1 MCEKLLSQVQ
11 IAGAGAGKTYS
22 LAEKVLMCYE
32 NKKDDKVIYVIAFT
46 NDAKINILRRMC
58 ELNNGQIP
66 ANICI
71 ETIHSFLLNE
81 LLYPFSKYYF
91 GRAYSKATSM
101 KLPTK
106 PQLQRYQIK
115 KLNEIGIIHN
125 SQVFN
130 KAKQMIV
137 CRKGETNA
145 VCNKKK
151 TIIEYLQASIGALFI
166 DEAQDLDEDALAL
179 FETLAESIYLYIVGD
194 PKQAIKYPHAFR
206 NFTERVLQNNVV
218 FQMLPFNTV
227 TRRIPECHL
236 RISNL
241 FCPSSEEQTTISDV
255 EGKVFYMFSSDE
267 NFLELYKLYQA
278 RNALIYIRQETE
290 IFSTQN
296 YSSNFSLEESICE
309 KLLEKVD
316 SKYDKDAYL
325 KTIEKYLI
333 NITLKKDA
341 KKAIQSFTKKF
352 QIGLEKNEYA
362 KLINDL
368 TFEDTSKK
376 IQVKSIDKVKGLE
389 NELCMF
395 IIDNALLEY
404 LFKNKLDVNK
414 EMMRLYVALTRS
426 KSDLIL
432 VVDESSLKKKNR
444 KQIDAEFGKLEIEYL
459 NSGYMEPLKA
469 DREVCN

>member
-1 MCEKLLSQVQ
+1 M
-11 IAGAGAGKTYS
+11 
-22 LAEKVLMCYE
+22 
-32 NKKDDKVIYVIAFT
+32 
-46 NDAKINILRRMC
+46 
-58 ELNNGQIP
+58 
-66 ANICI
+66 
-71 ETIHSFLLNE
+71 
-81 LLYPFSKYYF
+81 
-91 GRAYSKATSM
+91 
-101 KLPTK
+101 
-106 PQLQRYQIK
+106 
-115 KLNEIGIIHN
+115 
-125 SQVFN
+125 
-130 KAKQMIV
+130 
-137 CRKGETNA
+137 
-145 VCNKKK
+145 
-151 TIIEYLQASIGALFI
+151 
-166 DEAQDLDEDALAL
+166 AL

-267 NFLELYKLYQA
+267 NFLELHKLYQA

-296 YSSNFSLEESICE
+296 YSNNFSLEESICE

-341 KKAIQSFTKKF
+341 KKAIQSFIKNF
-352 QIGLEKNEYA
+352 QIELEKNEYA

-444 KQIDAEFGKLEIEYL
+444 KQIDAEFEKLEIEYL
-459 NSGYMEPLKA
+459 NSGYLESLKA
-469 DREVCN
+469 DR